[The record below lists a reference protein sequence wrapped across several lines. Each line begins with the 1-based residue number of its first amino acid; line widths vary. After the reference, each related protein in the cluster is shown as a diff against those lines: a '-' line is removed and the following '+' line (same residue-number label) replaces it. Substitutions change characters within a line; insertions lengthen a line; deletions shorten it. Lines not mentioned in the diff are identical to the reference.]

1 MALTESNMLPL
12 GTFAPDFKL
21 VDVVSNTEKSLN
33 ELKGEQ
39 GTLIVF
45 MCNHC
50 PYVVHLIDA
59 LVALAER
66 NLAQGINTI
75 AISSNDIENYPEDR
89 PEKMKALAI
98 EKAFSFP
105 YLYDEEQTIAKAYD
119 AACTPDFYLLDNE
132 NKLVYRG
139 RFDRSRPGNSTAV
152 TGEDLQHAIDLLVKN
167 NPIPENQIP
176 SMGCN
181 IKWKAG
187 NEPAGFSI

>member
-21 VDVVSNTEKSLN
+21 VDVVSNAEKSLN

-66 NLAQGINTI
+66 NLAIGINTI

-98 EKAFSFP
+98 EKDFSFP

-139 RFDRSRPGNSTAV
+139 RFDESRPGNSIAV
-152 TGEDLQHAIDLLVKN
+152 TGEDLQYAIDLLVKN
-167 NPIPENQIP
+167 NPIAENQIP

>member
-98 EKAFSFP
+98 EKDFSFP

>member
-66 NLAQGINTI
+66 NLAKGINTI

-98 EKAFSFP
+98 EKDFSFP

-139 RFDRSRPGNSTAV
+139 RFDESRPGNSIAV
-152 TGEDLQHAIDLLVKN
+152 TGEDLQYAIDLLVKN
-167 NPIPENQIP
+167 NPIAENQIP